1 MLYVMPVSVGAV
13 TVIVP
18 VATLHVGCVVT
29 DAVGTEGV
37 EGCALTVTLVAVEI
51 QPDVFL
57 AVTPYVPAETP
68 VKTPLVLV

>member
-18 VATLHVGCVVT
+18 VATLHVGCVKVS
-29 DAVGTEGV
+29 VGTEGV